1 VSGLPNPA
9 YTVSEPAQ
17 EQELNEAAL
26 THLAQERPATR
37 HPDVQTGWRFRSEFF
52 DRRPVLILAL
62 LTPLVFLVNGYH
74 PSADDGAIYAEGIKK
89 LVDPNLYRSDAVFVQ
104 SHTRFSIFA
113 HLLAGVVRYGSI
125 SLPDLL
131 LACQVLSIF
140 LFLLGCSRVARKIF
154 AEPLSQWGAVLLG
167 ACCFTLPVAGTSLFI
182 MDPYVTARSFSTPL
196 SLFALAAVLGGA
208 WVEAALWLALA
219 TLVHPLMAGFAAIFL
234 VMLALAE
241 RRMWRSIAAFA
252 SLGFVGS
259 AAIFW
264 ATRSVPLDLAYSQ
277 AALSRSYFFLST
289 WEWYE
294 YPGIFFPLLLMLI
307 AAWRSR
313 AKSAVSS
320 LSIASTAV
328 GACALLV
335 ALCFVHRGG
344 SLMLARLQ
352 VLRTFHI
359 IYVVGVLLAG
369 GMLGSLTRNRF
380 WYAVYCVVLGA
391 IFAGQMLTYPAS
403 NHVEWPGLLP
413 RNQWEQAFQWIRAN
427 TPENAVFAMDA
438 GYIEDPGE
446 DSQGFRA
453 VAERSALADWY
464 KDGGVASIFPAAA
477 EPWWRELQATR
488 GVDRTTDQEREA
500 RLTPLGATWILL
512 PVQAS
517 TAFPCPYRNRAVR
530 VCRLRAYY

>member
-1 VSGLPNPA
+1 MSAIFLTGARFSPWRCSRHSYFWSMGITPPP
-9 YTVSEPAQ
+9 TM
-17 EQELNEAAL
+17 AL
-26 THLAQERPATR
+26 SM
-37 HPDVQTGWRFRSEFF
+37 WRASRSWS
-52 DRRPVLILAL
+52 I
-62 LTPLVFLVNGYH
+62 
-74 PSADDGAIYAEGIKK
+74 
-89 LVDPNLYRSDAVFVQ
+89 PNLYRSDAVFVQ
-104 SHTRFSIFA
+104 SHTRFSVFA
-113 HLLAGVVRYGSI
+113 HLLAGLVRYGHI

-131 LACQVLSIF
+131 LACQLLSIF

-154 AEPLSQWGAVLLG
+154 ADPVSQWGAVLLG

-196 SLFALAAVLGGA
+196 PLFALAAMLGGA

-234 VMLALAE
+234 VTLALAE
-241 RRMWRSIAAFA
+241 RRMWRSIAAFS

-294 YPGIFFPLLLMLI
+294 YPGVFFPLLLMLI

-352 VLRTFHI
+352 VLRTFHM

-369 GMLGSLTRNRF
+369 GLLGSLTRNRF
-380 WYAVYCVVLGA
+380 WYAVYCVVLGSHLCRPDA
-391 IFAGQMLTYPAS
+391 DLSSLRSCGMARPCAAQPVGAGISMDSRQYPGRCDLRDGCRLHRRSRRRLTRFS
-403 NHVEWPGLLP
+403 
-413 RNQWEQAFQWIRAN
+413 R
-427 TPENAVFAMDA
+427 M
-438 GYIEDPGE
+438 
-446 DSQGFRA
+446 
-453 VAERSALADWY
+453 AERSALADWY

-477 EPWWRELQATR
+477 EPWWREFQATR
-488 GVDRTTDQEREA
+488 GVDRATDQEREA
-500 RLTPLGATWILL
+500 RLKPLGATWILL
-512 PVQAS
+512 PVHAS
-517 TAFPCPYRNRAVR
+517 TAFACPYRNAP
-530 VCRLRAYY
+530 